1 MTEQIRPKK
10 SLGQHFLRDARISR
24 KIVDSIAPQRG
35 DVVLEIGP
43 GEGALTGFLAA
54 TECTLILVDLDRR
67 VIDVMRERFGDR
79 AEILHQDILTIDPL
93 AVAREHHVPRLRVV
107 GNIPYYITT
116 PIFFH
121 FLDRRSAVQDLT
133 LMMQREVGRRV
144 AAAPGSK
151 EYGIVSVIAQMH
163 ANVDV
168 LFDVQPGSF
177 FPRPTVMSTVVRV
190 QMLPSTR
197 YALSDERFFRKVVR
211 TAFGKRRKT
220 LRNSL
225 RDLGEGDLVEI
236 DPATL
241 SRRPEQLTVEEF
253 ADLSNTLA
261 NRFAVLRQSLAH
273 DDQKDV
279 L

>member
-1 MTEQIRPKK
+1 MIQQIRPKK

-24 KIVDSIAPQRG
+24 NIVEAIAPQRG

-54 TECTLILVDLDRR
+54 TECTLVLVDLDVR
-67 VIDVMRERFGDR
+67 VIAIMRERFGDR
-79 AEILHQDILTIDPL
+79 AAILHQDILSLDPL
-93 AVAREHHVPRLRVV
+93 AVALEHHVPRIRVV

-121 FLDRRSAVQDLT
+121 FLDRRAAVQDLT

-144 AAAPGSK
+144 AATPGSK

-163 ANVDV
+163 ADVDI
-168 LFDVQPGSF
+168 LFDVLPGSF

-190 QMLPSTR
+190 RMLPAPRFPVT
-197 YALSDERFFRKVVR
+197 DERYFRKVVR

-225 RDLGEGDLVEI
+225 RDLGDVGLEKI
-236 DPATL
+236 DRATL
-241 SRRPEQLTVEEF
+241 SRRAEELTVEEF
-253 ADLSNTLA
+253 SHLANTLA
-261 NRFAVLRQSLAH
+261 DRVAVLPQSLPNH
-273 DDQKDV
+273 DHEDAP
-279 L
+279 

>member
-1 MTEQIRPKK
+1 MTERIRPRK

-24 KIVDSIAPQRG
+24 RIVDAIAPARG
-35 DVVLEIGP
+35 EVVLEIGP
-43 GEGALTGFLAA
+43 GEGALTEFLAA
-54 TECTLILVDLDRR
+54 TECTLVLVDLDRR
-67 VIDVMRERFGDR
+67 VVEAMRERFGNR
-79 AEILHQDILTIDPL
+79 AAIVQQDILTVDPS
-93 AVAREHHVPRLRVV
+93 AVAQEHGVLRLRVV

-121 FLDRRSAVQDLT
+121 FLDRRTAVQDLT

-163 ANVDV
+163 ADVEV

-177 FPRPTVMSTVVRV
+177 FPRPTVTSTVIRV
-190 QMLPSTR
+190 QMLPSPR
-197 YALSDERFFRKVVR
+197 FPLNDEGYFRKVVR

-225 RDLGEGDLVEI
+225 RDLGEEGLREI
-236 DPATL
+236 DAGTL
-241 SRRPEQLTVEEF
+241 ARRPEDLTVEEF
-253 ADLSNTLA
+253 ALLSNQLA
-261 NRFAVLRQSLAH
+261 RRFVAGRQRPVLH
-273 DDQKDV
+273 DHENA